1 MKIAILTS
9 GILPVPAVQGGAVET
24 LIDFYLEY
32 NEQHHLHDITVY
44 SIPPKTSLWTR
55 MKRKWFA
62 RTHRQGYY
70 HPTIEYF
77 LHEALKDIR
86 RRHYDIIVLEN
97 RPGYALT
104 LKEATTAK
112 LVYHLHND
120 LLNSET
126 PHGQELYDA
135 AWRIITVSD
144 YIRSRVMT
152 IHPHDSK
159 TITVHNGIDLPGFTT
174 ERKEHTQDCRPF
186 TLLFL
191 GRIIPEKGI
200 EQLIDAMLL
209 LQAHEDI
216 RLVVVGGSFYANSTP
231 TPFEQRL
238 REKAEPIKER
248 ILFTNYIAHE
258 KLYEHLQQADV
269 AVLPSLWEE
278 PFGLTCVEA
287 MASGLPLITTRSGG
301 IPEICDGIATIVDR
315 NHLAENLA
323 TAILD
328 LYQHPEKRQEMSLA
342 GLERAKQFDKD
353 VFSMRFF
360 QAIESIPE
368 T

>member
-1 MKIAILTS
+1 MKIAVLTS

-24 LIDFYLEY
+24 LIDFYLAY

-44 SIPPKTSLWTR
+44 SIPARISLWTKV
-55 MKRKWFA
+55 KRKWFA
-62 RTHRQGYY
+62 WTHRQGYY

-77 LHEALKDIR
+77 LHQALKDIR
-86 RRHYDIIVLEN
+86 RQHYDIIVLEN
-97 RPGYALT
+97 RPGYALKLQEVT
-104 LKEATTAK
+104 KAK

-126 PHGQELYDA
+126 PHAQELYDA
-135 AWRIITVSD
+135 AWRIISVSD
-144 YIRSRVMT
+144 YIKRRVLT
-152 IHPHDSK
+152 INPQDEK
-159 TITVHNGIDLPGFTT
+159 TITVHNGIDLHDFAT
-174 ERKEHTQDCRPF
+174 ERQERAAGSRPF
-186 TLLFL
+186 TMLFM

-200 EQLIDAMLL
+200 EQLLDAMLL
-209 LQAHEDI
+209 LQSHEDI

-231 TPFEQRL
+231 SAFEQLL
-238 REKAEPIKER
+238 RDKAQPIRER
-248 ILFTNYIAHE
+248 IVFTHYIAHE
-258 KLYEHLQQADV
+258 KLHEHLQQADV